1 MLRQR
6 AKNSLFWLSDFFLK
20 IPRRQSAGLLRAG
33 AYLKKRKALIL
44 SLLAA
49 FAISDLALI
58 ESHRLLLPEKKP
70 PAPPLPRSLDAKRL
84 GRNFYQ
90 ALWEQN
96 IFHTGPLP
104 GSLTKPKEE
113 PQHGEPVKSS
123 LPFDLKG
130 LIIHANSAR
139 SVASIHDRMGVSAA
153 YSEGDFIE
161 RKGSRLAKITGIQMD
176 RVVFLN
182 LKKNSRPEYILM
194 PEKIKLSM
202 NYGEPAKKPP
212 PLLKDGLVKREGSR
226 MTVKRSD
233 VEEHLKR
240 FSQIVREAGVV
251 PHRAH
256 GEVEGYRFAFIK
268 KGSIF
273 EELGFQKGDILKEV
287 DGETV
292 TSPQQGFELFQRLR
306 TSSGFKILAERDGEP
321 IEYEYSVNE
330 DAPIGE
336 SLHL

>member
-1 MLRQR
+1 MPRKI
-6 AKNSLFWLSDFFLK
+6 AKNSLFFVSDFFLK
-20 IPRRQSAGLLRAG
+20 ALKNQGAGLLRAG
-33 AYLKKRKALIL
+33 AFLKRRRASILIL
-44 SLLAA
+44 LTA
-49 FAISDLALI
+49 FALSDLALI

-139 SVASIHDRMGVSAA
+139 SVASIHDQMGVSAA
-153 YSEGDFIE
+153 YIEGDFIE
-161 RKGSRLAKITGIQMD
+161 RKGARLAKITSIQMD

-182 LKKNSRPEYILM
+182 LKRNSRPEYILM

-202 NYGEPAKKPP
+202 GFDKPDKKPASTTA
-212 PLLKDGLVKREGSR
+212 GLVKREGGR
-226 MTVKRSD
+226 MTVNRSD

-240 FSQIVREAGVV
+240 FAQIVREAGVV
-251 PHRAH
+251 PHRVN
-256 GEVEGYRFAFIK
+256 GQIEGYRFAFIK
-268 KGSIF
+268 KGSVF
-273 EELGFQKGDILKEV
+273 EDLGFQKGDILKEV

-306 TSSGFKILAERDGEP
+306 TSSGFKILAERDGAP

-330 DAPIGE
+330 DAPIGDR
-336 SLHL
+336 LHL